1 MKNWFSNFA
10 FSNSACTATAW
21 VLQELDRLR
30 GYAQEQVDELVQE
43 VVVRD
48 TRVSMARRPHDWVR
62 SYLDQSEHRVAAP

>member
-1 MKNWFSNFA
+1 
-10 FSNSACTATAW
+10 